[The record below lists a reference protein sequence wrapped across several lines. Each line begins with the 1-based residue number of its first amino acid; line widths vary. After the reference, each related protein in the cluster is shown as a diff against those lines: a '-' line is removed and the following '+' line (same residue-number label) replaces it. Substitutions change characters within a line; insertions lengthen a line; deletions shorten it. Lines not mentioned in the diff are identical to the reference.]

1 MIHKQLMLKKSHD
14 LTIITSIFVLYI
26 IFLIYIKYNMLLY
39 YVLEMKSINI
49 NVHVIFTFMSNN

>member
-1 MIHKQLMLKKSHD
+1 MLKKSHD